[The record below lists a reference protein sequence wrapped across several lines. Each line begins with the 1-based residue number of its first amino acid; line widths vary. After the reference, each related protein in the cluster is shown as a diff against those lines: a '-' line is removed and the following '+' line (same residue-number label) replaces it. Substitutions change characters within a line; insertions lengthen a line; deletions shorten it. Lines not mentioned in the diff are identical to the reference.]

1 VSERA
6 VAPDSDRYVSRSPT
20 RVAVPR
26 DVRLA
31 LAYMR
36 RALAHPLRVA
46 ELARFCDV
54 PERTLQRHFVAF
66 LGRPPLAHFRRLR
79 LAAARE
85 ALLSPSDGASI
96 TDIATRFGF
105 THLGRFAAEY
115 RRLFGETPSATL
127 ARDPVVAAGVQE
139 RAGRAVVHASLRR
152 EAPAIAV
159 HCFSIDGGRLE
170 LQGFGEAL
178 AEQLAGALGRIHGF
192 AVRLVRSASDKRAAR
207 ASEDRYC
214 LVGRIVRLP
223 GGAVRVLTRLCDA
236 AHGSRHLWGDAHDGT
251 VEDLPGLQDRITD
264 QVVRAARQSIE
275 AAETECARRRPSGDL
290 RARDLMLRAL
300 PFALAADAASA
311 RSALG
316 PLEQAMGM
324 DPDNPQP
331 VALAAWCRIQ
341 LVLYDGTDQPE
352 AERARA
358 RQLADRAAALDPL
371 GDPLVL
377 TARSGGAIAMRC
389 CDEVDALL
397 ARAGAIDPDSGWVW
411 ERKGWLRA
419 IHGEA
424 ETALAC
430 FRRAMQLKGPRAPI
444 GNCLAGIG
452 KAHFVAGRFEEAAR
466 WLNRALTENPGAV
479 WVNRVLAPCYLAFG
493 EEQAA
498 ARSLDRLR
506 RAYPGIT
513 LTRVE
518 AALPGIGEARCDD
531 TQSRLLEGLTALGL
545 PA

>member
-1 VSERA
+1 M
-6 VAPDSDRYVSRSPT
+6 APNSNRQISGSPS

-26 DVRLA
+26 DVGLA

-36 RALAHPLRVA
+36 RALAHPLGVA
-46 ELARFCDV
+46 ELARFCEV

-66 LGRPPLAHFRRLR
+66 LGHPPLAYFRQLR
-79 LAAARE
+79 LAAVRE
-85 ALLSPSDGASI
+85 ALLAPSAGASI
-96 TDIATRFGF
+96 TEIATRFGF
-105 THLGRFAAEY
+105 AHLGRFAAEY
-115 RRLFGETPSATL
+115 RRRFGETPSATL
-127 ARDPVVAAGVQE
+127 ARGPIVARVAQE
-139 RAGRAVVHASLRR
+139 RADRAVTHASLRR
-152 EAPAIAV
+152 DAPAIAV
-159 HCFSIDGGRLE
+159 HIFSVEGGRFE

-178 AEQLAGALGRIHGF
+178 AEQLAGALTRIHGF
-192 AVRLVRSASDKRAAR
+192 AVRLLRSASDKRAMQAPGAR
-207 ASEDRYC
+207 YGLA
-214 LVGRIVRLP
+214 GRVVRLP
-223 GGAVRVLTRLCDA
+223 NGAVRVLTSLCDLA
-236 AHGSRHLWGDAHDGT
+236 EGSRYLWGDAHDGT
-251 VEDLPGLQDRITD
+251 VEDLLGLQDRITD

-275 AAETECARRRPSGDL
+275 AAAMECARRRPAGDL
-290 RARDLMLRAL
+290 RAHDLILRAL
-300 PFALAADAASA
+300 PFALAADPASA

-316 PLEQAMGM
+316 PLEQAMRI
-324 DPDNPQP
+324 DPDNPRP
-331 VALAAWCRIQ
+331 VALAAWCHIQ
-341 LVLYDGTDQPE
+341 LVLYDGTDHPE
-352 AERARA
+352 TERACA

-377 TARSGGAIAMRC
+377 TARSGGAIAACR

-424 ETALAC
+424 EPALAC

-444 GNCLAGIG
+444 ANCLAGIG

-479 WVNRVLAPCYLAFG
+479 WLNRVLAPCYLALG
-493 EEQAA
+493 ERQAA

-518 AALPGIGEARCDD
+518 AALPGSGEARCDD

-545 PA
+545 PE

>member
-1 VSERA
+1 M
-6 VAPDSDRYVSRSPT
+6 APDSNRYVSGSPR

-26 DVRLA
+26 DVGLA

-36 RALAHPLRVA
+36 RALAHPLCVA
-46 ELARFCDV
+46 ELALFCEV

-66 LGRPPLAHFRRLR
+66 LGHPPLAHFRHLR
-79 LAAARE
+79 LAAVRE
-85 ALLSPSDGASI
+85 ALLAPSNGTSV
-96 TDIATRFGF
+96 TEIATSFGF
-105 THLGRFAAEY
+105 AHLGRFAAEY

-127 ARDPVVAAGVQE
+127 ARAPVLAREAQE
-139 RAGRAVVHASLRR
+139 CADRSVLHASRR
-152 EAPAIAV
+152 RDAPEIAV
-159 HCFSIDGGRLE
+159 RHFGVEGGGVE

-178 AEQLAGALGRIHGF
+178 AEQLAAALARIHGF
-192 AVRLVRSASDKRAAR
+192 AVRLVGSAPEKRAVQAPGAR
-207 ASEDRYC
+207 YVLA
-214 LVGRIVRLP
+214 GRVVRLP
-223 GGAVRVLTRLCDA
+223 GGAVRVLTSLCDLA
-236 AHGSRHLWGDAHDGT
+236 EGTRHLWGDAHDGT
-251 VEDLPGLQDRITD
+251 VEDLRGLQDRITD

-275 AAETECARRRPSGDL
+275 AAELECARRRPAGDL
-290 RARDLMLRAL
+290 RAQDLILRAL
-300 PFALAADAASA
+300 PFALAADPASA

-316 PLEQAMGM
+316 PLEQAMGI
-324 DPDNPQP
+324 DPDNPRA
-331 VALAAWCRIQ
+331 VALAAWCHIQ
-341 LVLYDGTDQPE
+341 LVLYDGTDHPD

-377 TARSGGAIAMRC
+377 TARSGGAIAVGR

-424 ETALAC
+424 EPALAC

-444 GNCLAGIG
+444 ANCLAGIG

-479 WVNRVLAPCYLAFG
+479 WLHRVLAPCYLAFG
-493 EEQAA
+493 EQQAA
-498 ARSLDRLR
+498 SLSLDRLR

-513 LTRVE
+513 LSRVE
-518 AALPGIGEARCDD
+518 AALPGIGDARCDD

-545 PA
+545 PE